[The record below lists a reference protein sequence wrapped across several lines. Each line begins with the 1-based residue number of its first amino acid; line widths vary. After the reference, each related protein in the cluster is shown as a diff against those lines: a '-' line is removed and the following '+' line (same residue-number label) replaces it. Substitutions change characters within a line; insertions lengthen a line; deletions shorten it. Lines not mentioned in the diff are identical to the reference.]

1 MFSGLVTMIKG
12 SSTHLRVCS
21 SPLVPKKLLIFN
33 VNSVLCY
40 FPPLV
45 FLQRNARVFGRN
57 VDKAKMEVRAKVW
70 DSLVKAFEKFY
81 VTIWSCMKLEDV
93 LEVLPMH
100 MLENF
105 MDRFIFN
112 WGRE

>member
-1 MFSGLVTMIKG
+1 M
-12 SSTHLRVCS
+12 
-21 SPLVPKKLLIFN
+21 
-33 VNSVLCY
+33 
-40 FPPLV
+40 
-45 FLQRNARVFGRN
+45 FGRN

-105 MDRFIFN
+105 MD
-112 WGRE
+112 